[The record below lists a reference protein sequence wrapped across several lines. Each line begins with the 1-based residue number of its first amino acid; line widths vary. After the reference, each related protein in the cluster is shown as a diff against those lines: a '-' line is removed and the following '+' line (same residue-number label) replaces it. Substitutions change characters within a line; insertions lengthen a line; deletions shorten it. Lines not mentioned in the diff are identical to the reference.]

1 MRKVNSPSQ
10 FSDSYFIASFS
21 GKNYEEAIKLAQEWS
36 GRDGTTLVSYYEHAA
51 HGKSILV
58 SYKRKEEEND

>member
-10 FSDSYFIASFS
+10 FSDDHFIASFS
-21 GKNYEEAIKLAQEWS
+21 GKNYEEAINLAQEWS
-36 GRDGTTLVSYYEHAA
+36 GRDGTTLVSYYEQTA

-58 SYKRKEEEND
+58 SYKRNDET

>member
-10 FSDSYFIASFS
+10 FSDGHFIASFS
-21 GKNYEEAIKLAQEWS
+21 GKNYEEAINLAQEWS
-36 GRDGTTLVSYYEHAA
+36 GRDGTTLVSYYEQTA

-58 SYKRKEEEND
+58 SYKRNDET